1 MSKRWPSLARLAKLY
16 FLPLASKVSR
26 TWNESFMGK
35 APGEFLLGRLNGEG
49 GRVRPT
55 KIAIIAQT
63 RCDRCAS
70 ACDTERRG
78 GGAAGCRIAWAPVQ
92 SGTNAFDDMQHSMIS
107 TALAAV
113 SLRDL
118 ALVQAV
124 HRQGSFNS
132 AARAMHISPS
142 GLSHQVQ
149 KVEQALGAPLF
160 ERGGR
165 KVVPTAGGQ
174 RLLERI
180 DAVLAA
186 AELLQQAAR
195 AGAVAF
201 GGELRLGVPA
211 SLGPYLLPHL
221 IAPFPQHFPGVRLGI
236 SEGKPRGLLRRLH
249 EAELD
254 AVLAPLADLMAES
267 HAVGDGHVQDVSLES
282 LAALVSLRGGHALVP
297 ALAHERLA
305 SKPDIVLA
313 KIKGQAPGRE
323 IALYWREAAPWGA
336 DLAAFAKLLRAL
348 AKQLPGLKLVG

>member
-1 MSKRWPSLARLAKLY
+1 
-16 FLPLASKVSR
+16 
-26 TWNESFMGK
+26 
-35 APGEFLLGRLNGEG
+35 
-49 GRVRPT
+49 
-55 KIAIIAQT
+55 
-63 RCDRCAS
+63 
-70 ACDTERRG
+70 
-78 GGAAGCRIAWAPVQ
+78 
-92 SGTNAFDDMQHSMIS
+92 MQRSMIS
-107 TALAAV
+107 TTLAAV

-124 HRQGSFNS
+124 HRHGSFNS

-165 KVVPTAGGQ
+165 RIVPTAGGE
-174 RLLERI
+174 RLLQQI

-186 AELLQQAAR
+186 GEHLQQVAR

-221 IAPFPQHFPGVRLGI
+221 ITPFPQHFPGARLGI

-249 EAELD
+249 EGELD
-254 AVLAPLADLMAES
+254 AVLAPPAPAVSGIAMRPLFVEPWELMLRADHPLAGEGSIALVQLDPADATLMAES
-267 HAVGDGHVQDVSLES
+267 HADGLGGSEHGHVQDVSLES
-282 LAALVSLRGGHALVP
+282 LAALVSLRGGYALVP

-305 SKPDIVLA
+305 SMPNIVLA
-313 KIKGQAPGRE
+313 SLKGQASGRE
-323 IALYWREAAPWGA
+323 IALYWRDASPWHD
-336 DLAAFAKLLRAL
+336 DLQAFAELLRKL
-348 AKQLPGLKLVG
+348 ARQRPGLRVVGAKTKAATP

>member
-1 MSKRWPSLARLAKLY
+1 
-16 FLPLASKVSR
+16 
-26 TWNESFMGK
+26 
-35 APGEFLLGRLNGEG
+35 
-49 GRVRPT
+49 
-55 KIAIIAQT
+55 
-63 RCDRCAS
+63 
-70 ACDTERRG
+70 
-78 GGAAGCRIAWAPVQ
+78 
-92 SGTNAFDDMQHSMIS
+92 MQRSMIS
-107 TALAAV
+107 TTLAAV

-124 HRQGSFNS
+124 HRHGSFNS

-165 KVVPTAGGQ
+165 RIVPTAGGE
-174 RLLERI
+174 RLLQQI

-186 AELLQQAAR
+186 GEHLQQVAR

-221 IAPFPQHFPGVRLGI
+221 ITPFPQHFPGARLGI

-249 EAELD
+249 EGELD
-254 AVLAPLADLMAES
+254 AVLAPPTTAVSGIAMRPLFVEPWELMLRADHPLAGEGSIALVQLDPADATLMAES
-267 HAVGDGHVQDVSLES
+267 HADGLGGGSEHGHVQDVSLES
-282 LAALVSLRGGHALVP
+282 LAALVSLRGGYALVP

-305 SKPDIVLA
+305 SMPNIVLA
-313 KIKGQAPGRE
+313 SLKGQASGRE
-323 IALYWREAAPWGA
+323 IALYWRDASPWHD
-336 DLAAFAKLLRAL
+336 DLQAFAELLRKL
-348 AKQLPGLKLVG
+348 ARQRPGLRVVGAKTKAATP

>member
-1 MSKRWPSLARLAKLY
+1 
-16 FLPLASKVSR
+16 
-26 TWNESFMGK
+26 
-35 APGEFLLGRLNGEG
+35 
-49 GRVRPT
+49 
-55 KIAIIAQT
+55 
-63 RCDRCAS
+63 
-70 ACDTERRG
+70 
-78 GGAAGCRIAWAPVQ
+78 
-92 SGTNAFDDMQHSMIS
+92 MQHSMIS

-254 AVLAPLADLMAES
+254 AVLAPLAALASGIAMQPLFFEPWEAMLRADHPLAGRRSVALEQLEATDAILMAES
-267 HAVGDGHVQDVSLES
+267 HAGGDGHVQDVSLES

-323 IALYWREAAPWGA
+323 IALYWREATPWGA
-336 DLAAFAKLLRAL
+336 DLTAFAKLLRAL
-348 AKQLPGLKLVG
+348 AKQLPGLKLAG

>member
-1 MSKRWPSLARLAKLY
+1 
-16 FLPLASKVSR
+16 
-26 TWNESFMGK
+26 
-35 APGEFLLGRLNGEG
+35 
-49 GRVRPT
+49 
-55 KIAIIAQT
+55 
-63 RCDRCAS
+63 
-70 ACDTERRG
+70 
-78 GGAAGCRIAWAPVQ
+78 
-92 SGTNAFDDMQHSMIS
+92 MQRSMIS
-107 TALAAV
+107 TTLAAV

-124 HRQGSFNS
+124 HRHGSFNS

-165 KVVPTAGGQ
+165 RIVPTAGGE
-174 RLLERI
+174 RLLQQI

-186 AELLQQAAR
+186 GEHLQQVAR

-221 IAPFPQHFPGVRLGI
+221 ITPFPQHFPGARLGI

-249 EAELD
+249 EGELD
-254 AVLAPLADLMAES
+254 AVLAPPAPAVSGIAMRPLFIEPWELMLRADHPLAGEGSIALDQLDPADATLMAES
-267 HAVGDGHVQDVSLES
+267 HADGLGGGSEHGHVQDVSLES
-282 LAALVSLRGGHALVP
+282 LAALVSLRGGYALVP

-305 SKPDIVLA
+305 SMPNIVLA
-313 KIKGQAPGRE
+313 SLKGQASGRE
-323 IALYWREAAPWGA
+323 IALYWRDASPWHD
-336 DLAAFAKLLRAL
+336 DLQAFAELLRKL
-348 AKQLPGLKLVG
+348 ARQRPGLRVVGAKTKAATS